1 MGLEEFS
8 NLKKQENFS
17 VSRNLFL
24 AADYLL
30 LLNFII
36 RYHSLLRRG
45 HFSFIVSRYLRFLC
59 RWVFR
64 VRNLRA
70 SSYQTFC
77 RSIERYSNRL
87 LLGDFFT
94 PEKYDRG
101 VRRYISIRQD

>member
-1 MGLEEFS
+1 MGLGEFS
-8 NLKKQENFS
+8 NLKKHENSS

-30 LLNFII
+30 LPNFII

-64 VRNLRA
+64 VRNLTA

-77 RSIERYSNRL
+77 RSIERYSNRTTAWE
-87 LLGDFFT
+87 FFSHLKST
-94 PEKYDRG
+94 IAEFAATFQLDK
-101 VRRYISIRQD
+101 